1 MKPVNMTTTRRKLGK
16 VVTSY
21 LYNQIV
27 RTGVVLKGRTTREV
41 EQQLRQA
48 GHDKL
53 ATEMMRQ
60 LRIELNHCAG

>member
-1 MKPVNMTTTRRKLGK
+1 MKPVNMTTTGRKLGK

-48 GHDKL
+48 GHNKL